1 LEGSLKNS
9 CTDDFLETMKGHRDE
24 ELLARFSNGDRK
36 AAIALNS
43 RLAPIVFTQALRILN
58 DRAEAEDVTQEC
70 LLRLWRAAP
79 KWKANKAKITTWL
92 YRVTLN
98 LCIDHLRKSNR
109 NISDVEQ
116 EVVDDTPDV
125 ECKLRNK
132 ERLQALR
139 RALETLPDRQKRAVI
154 LRHIVG
160 LPNPDISDIMGISI
174 EAVESLV
181 SRGKQALART
191 LAPQKKALG
200 LEDD

>member
-1 LEGSLKNS
+1 MDGSLKNS
-9 CTDDFLETMKGHRDE
+9 CTDDFLETMKSHRDD
-24 ELLARFSNGDRK
+24 ELLARFSNGDRN
-36 AAIALNS
+36 AAMALTS
-43 RLAPIVFTQALRILN
+43 RLAPIVFIQALRILN

-79 KWKANKAKITTWL
+79 KWEVNKAKITTWL

-109 NISDVEQ
+109 NIGDVEQ
-116 EVVDDTPDV
+116 EAVDDTPGV
-125 ECKLRNK
+125 EYKLRNK